1 LVNNMRKIILIFLIN
16 LVSITSYSAPHKL
29 TAKEFTDLY
38 DQGKISFEVMP
49 IGRNLA
55 LALMMKINNE
65 TDRSKIPHPLLL
77 QIEKELINDY
87 KSKYIYFREDF
98 FNVRYLDDGVWRY
111 SVSFDFATDRK
122 CKLRVERIDPK
133 CGNPVCEGIE
143 DPSSHKNV
151 DISGTVIND
160 SYCEKIYGV
169 KLN

>member
-1 LVNNMRKIILIFLIN
+1 MKKILLMLLFISLSFN
-16 LVSITSYSAPHKL
+16 LYSAPHKL
-29 TAKEFTDLY
+29 NAKEFTEFY
-38 DQGKISFEVMP
+38 DQGKISFEIMP

-87 KSKYIYFREDF
+87 KSKYIYFNEEF
-98 FNVRYLDDGVWRY
+98 FNIRYLDDGPWRY

-143 DPSSHKNV
+143 DPSNHKNV
-151 DISGTVIND
+151 DISGTIIED
-160 SYCEKIYGV
+160 KYCEQIYGV
-169 KLN
+169 KLK